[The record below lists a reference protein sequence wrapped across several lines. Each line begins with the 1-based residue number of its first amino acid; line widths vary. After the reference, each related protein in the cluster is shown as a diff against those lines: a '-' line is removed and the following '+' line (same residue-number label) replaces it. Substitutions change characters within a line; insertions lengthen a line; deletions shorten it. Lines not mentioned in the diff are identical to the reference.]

1 VRFFGQWNPFGRIW
15 QHKRLIAITAG
26 VIMAAVPLI
35 GFDYW
40 LSDLVQRQTQEDS
53 TQLAKRAID
62 LAETRLTRAVSALVT
77 LRTLGADSCTPD
89 DITMIRAVLLTATP
103 VKDIAVVGDDGK
115 ERCSQ
120 LGSSVS
126 TVLMSEPITRPVAAV
141 LETVRLTTGSTDL
154 YQRVRLLADGNHAE
168 LAAFIPSDLFIPMIA
183 NEEAA
188 LRPAVRIITRS
199 GAVLVQ
205 SHNNDARI
213 WESGAAFG
221 VASSDRYG
229 FTASAALPRTR
240 DSSTYRDLSKISL
253 FVPGAIAV
261 LIMAFAALLPRR
273 QPVNPVAELQ
283 QAIRDG
289 EFVPYYQPVVD
300 IRSGRIVGAEVL
312 ARWKKPD
319 GSLVLPGSFIPLAES
334 SGLIVELTQHL
345 MRRVCIDAGPAIGAR
360 PGLKIGFNFSAAL
373 FSNRNTVRDVR
384 KMFSNSPIALS
395 QVVLELTEREQI
407 ADLTEARQVIAA
419 LQGIGVRI
427 ALDDVGTGHS
437 GLSYMLKLG
446 VDIIKI
452 DKMFVDAIGT
462 DRKSSTIVETL
473 VDLAHNMRMDIIAE
487 GVENFEQVAHLRELG
502 IRSAQGYVFAPPL
515 PGSAFIK
522 LIEAIEPAAAEQP
535 AEPRYLAAR
544 QRIAAM

>member
-1 VRFFGQWNPFGRIW
+1 MGFVGQWNPFGRIW
-15 QHKRLIAITAG
+15 LHKRLIAITAG
-26 VIMAAVPLI
+26 VILAAVPLI

-40 LSDLVQRQTQEDS
+40 LSELVQRQTQEDS
-53 TQLAKRAID
+53 TQLAKRAVD
-62 LAETRLTRAVSALVT
+62 LAETRLTRAVGALVT
-77 LRTLGADSCTPD
+77 LRTLGVDSCAPD
-89 DITMIRAVLLTATP
+89 DVVMIRAVLLTATP
-103 VKDIAVVGDDGK
+103 VKDIAVVGQDGK
-115 ERCSQ
+115 EQCSQ

-126 TVLMSEPITRPVAAV
+126 SVLLSEPITWPVSAV

-154 YQRVRLLADGNHAE
+154 YHRIRLLADGDQAE
-168 LAAFIPSDLFIPMIA
+168 LAAFIPSDLFVPMIA
-183 NEEAA
+183 NEDAA
-188 LRPAVRIITRS
+188 TRPAVRIITRN
-199 GAVLVQ
+199 GALLVQ
-205 SHNNDARI
+205 SHGIDARI
-213 WESGAAFG
+213 WENGAAFG
-221 VASSDRYG
+221 SASSDRYG
-229 FTASAALPRTR
+229 FTASVALPRTR

-273 QPVNPVAELQ
+273 QPVNPVAELE

-319 GSLVLPGSFIPLAES
+319 GSLVLPGAFIPLAES
-334 SGLIVELTQHL
+334 SGLIVDLTQHL
-345 MRRVCIDAGPAIGAR
+345 MRRVCADAGPAIGAR
-360 PGLKIGFNFSAAL
+360 PGLKIGFNVSAAS

-384 KMFSNSPIALS
+384 KVFSNSPIALS

-407 ADLTEARQVIAA
+407 ADLTQARQVIAA

-522 LIEAIEPAAAEQP
+522 LIEAIEPAVVERPAA
-535 AEPRYLAAR
+535 PRYLSAR
-544 QRIAAM
+544 ARIAAM

>member
-1 VRFFGQWNPFGRIW
+1 MGFVGQWNPFGRIW

-26 VIMAAVPLI
+26 VILAAVPLI

-40 LSDLVQRQTQEDS
+40 LGELVQRQTQEDS
-53 TQLAKRAID
+53 TQLAKRAVD
-62 LAETRLTRAVSALVT
+62 LAETRLTRAVGALVT
-77 LRTLGADSCTPD
+77 LRTLGVNACASE
-89 DITMIRAVLLTATP
+89 DIAMIRAVLLTATP
-103 VKDIAVVGDDGK
+103 VKDIAVVGADGK

-126 TVLMSEPITRPVAAV
+126 TVLLSEPITRPVSAV

-154 YQRVRLLADGNHAE
+154 YLRVRLLADGKQAE
-168 LAAFIPSDLFIPMIA
+168 LAAFIPSELFVPMIA
-183 NEEAA
+183 NEDAVT
-188 LRPAVRIITRS
+188 RPAVRITTSS
-199 GAVLVQ
+199 GALLVQ
-205 SHNNDARI
+205 SHGIDAGI
-213 WESGAAFG
+213 WENGAAF
-221 VASSDRYG
+221 ASVSSERFG
-229 FTASAALPRTR
+229 FTASVALPRTR

-273 QPVNPVAELQ
+273 QPTNPVAELE
-283 QAIRDG
+283 QAIRNG

-319 GSLVLPGSFIPLAES
+319 GSLVLPGAFIPLAES
-334 SGLIVELTQHL
+334 SGLIVHLTQHL
-345 MRRVCIDAGPAIGAR
+345 MRRVCIDAGPVIGAR
-360 PGLKIGFNFSAAL
+360 PGLKIGFNVSAAS

-384 KMFSNSPIALS
+384 KVFSNSPIALS

-407 ADLTEARQVIAA
+407 ADLTQARQVIAA

-452 DKMFVDAIGT
+452 DKMFVDAIVT

-515 PGSAFIK
+515 PGSAFLK
-522 LIEAIEPAAAEQP
+522 LIEAIEPVAKEKPAA
-535 AEPRYLAAR
+535 PRYLSAR
-544 QRIAAM
+544 TRVAAM